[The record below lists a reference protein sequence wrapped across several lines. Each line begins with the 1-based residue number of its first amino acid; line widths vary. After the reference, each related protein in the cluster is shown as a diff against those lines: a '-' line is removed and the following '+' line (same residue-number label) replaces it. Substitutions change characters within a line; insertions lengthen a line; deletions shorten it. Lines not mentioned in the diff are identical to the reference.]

1 MRKQLLT
8 ALAASI
14 LALAFTISSASA
26 QGTVRVRGT
35 IEKVE
40 GNAFVVKSRDGRDLK
55 VVPADNALVVA
66 IVKAS
71 PADIKQGSFV
81 GVTGM
86 PQADG
91 SQRAIEVHIFP
102 EAMRGTGEGHYAWDL
117 RPQSTMT
124 NANVEHAVTAVD
136 GQTLTLKYK
145 DGEKKIIVPP
155 EATVVTYTTGDKSE
169 LKPGTKIFVA
179 AAKNLPDG
187 SLEAPRI
194 NYGKDGLTPPM

>member
-1 MRKQLLT
+1 MRKELLT
-8 ALAASI
+8 ALAASS
-14 LALAFTISSASA
+14 LALGFAGSPVLA
-26 QGTVRVRGT
+26 QDTVRVRGT

-40 GNAFVVKSRDGRDLK
+40 ANALMVKSRDGRELK
-55 VVPADNALVVA
+55 VVPADTAVIVA

-71 PADIKQGSFV
+71 TADIKQGSFV

-86 PQADG
+86 PQTDG

-124 NANVEHAVTAVD
+124 NANVEQVVTAVD

-155 EATVVTYTTGDKSE
+155 H
-169 LKPGTKIFVA
+169 
-179 AAKNLPDG
+179 
-187 SLEAPRI
+187 
-194 NYGKDGLTPPM
+194 